1 MSITRINSLGITDGT
16 IVNGDINSAAAIATT
31 KLGAGA
37 VLQVVTATSTTA
49 STITSA
55 TFATLG
61 FSASITPSSASNK
74 ILVIINC
81 TIEATALSAFNIDR
95 NGTLMSSETN
105 GLGSIQTLNENVMIG
120 LNYLDSPSSTSSRTY
135 TLFGRTTGTL
145 YFDPSS
151 HKASMVLME
160 IAG

>member
-1 MSITRINSLGITDGT
+1 MALKTFTTADGSANQALVT
-16 IVNGDINSAAAIATT
+16 NGSGVLSFAAVGASAGQVI
-31 KLGAGA
+31 
-37 VLQVVTATSTTA
+37 QVVSATSTTT

-55 TFATLG
+55 TFVTLG

-81 TIEATALSAFNIDR
+81 TIEQTVTSAFNIDR
-95 NGTLMSSETN
+95 NGTLMSAETN
-105 GLGSIQTLNENVMIG
+105 GLGSIQETDKNVMIG

-135 TLFGRTTGTL
+135 TLFGKTTGTL

-151 HKASMVLME
+151 HTASMVLME
-160 IAG
+160 IKG